1 MKTLFFYCSDTETL
15 EILNK
20 YSDEG
25 LSFQDGEY
33 KGYLKFSDKEHF
45 LNFLG
50 ETQKLSGFSTDE
62 SSWFDDSSESIES
75 SVDGVPFSWIDNS
88 EFFMNHPLSG

>member
-20 YSDEG
+20 YSEEG

-50 ETQKLSGFSTDE
+50 ETQKL
-62 SSWFDDSSESIES
+62 
-75 SVDGVPFSWIDNS
+75 
-88 EFFMNHPLSG
+88 

>member
-15 EILNK
+15 KILNK
-20 YSDEG
+20 YSEEG

-62 SSWFDDSSESIES
+62 
-75 SVDGVPFSWIDNS
+75 N
-88 EFFMNHPLSG
+88 